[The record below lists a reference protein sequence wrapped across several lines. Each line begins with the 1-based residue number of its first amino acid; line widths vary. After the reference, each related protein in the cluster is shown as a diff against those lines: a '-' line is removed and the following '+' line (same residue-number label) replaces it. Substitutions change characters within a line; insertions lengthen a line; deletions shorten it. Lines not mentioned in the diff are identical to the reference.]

1 MKYTN
6 HTLHGLVYYHK
17 ADSPTDLRR
26 IILMDVSSG
35 TNTHTT
41 CNLTD
46 GRTAGGAWFNLE
58 KAQDWIDNGIWILV
72 KQESEII
79 NQYEI
84 Y

>member
-6 HTLHGLVYYHK
+6 FTLHGLVYYHH

-26 IILMDVSSG
+26 IILMDIPNG
-35 TNTHTT
+35 GYTHSH
-41 CNLTD
+41 CKLTD
-46 GRTAGGAWFNLE
+46 GLTNRPWFNLE
-58 KAQDWIDNGIWILV
+58 TAQDWIDRGIWILA

-79 NQYEI
+79 NSYQI